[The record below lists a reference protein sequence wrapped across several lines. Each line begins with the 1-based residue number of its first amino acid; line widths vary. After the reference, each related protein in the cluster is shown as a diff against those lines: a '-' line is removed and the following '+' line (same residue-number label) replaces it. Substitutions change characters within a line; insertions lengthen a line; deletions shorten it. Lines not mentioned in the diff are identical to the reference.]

1 MATYTSNYAWTKP
14 SGGDPVDIEV
24 LNDNLDD
31 QDSIVHQAFLDLAPV
46 FSTASTYAVKDV
58 VLYDNKVWI
67 CHTAVT
73 TAGAWTGSTNWT
85 QTTVGETGGVATYAD
100 LPDKPS
106 INGNELSGNKTGAQ
120 LGLQNTLTFDNVPT
134 ANSNNP
140 VKSGGVY
147 ASDEAIRKWTTA
159 EAKSVSGNPIT
170 LTDGSARN
178 AEGLVVTLEPKQ
190 SGSGTPSPT
199 NVRPITG
206 YTECVVDDHG
216 KNFVKLTDGSSK
228 ESRGIVCTAQNDGS
242 IKVNGT
248 ATGAYSWDFATL
260 TYDEM
265 PHGKYKLCGKF
276 ANGHGFFVNLYRN
289 NAVVKSDIATT
300 YTNDAVIFDT
310 SSYNY
315 DTVIIGIFI
324 PNGQAYVDKLV
335 YPMMIDADVS
345 NTDFEP
351 YQKHSATI
359 TFGQTVYGGS
369 VDFKSGKVTVTH
381 GIVDFGDLNW
391 VYSTGSTNYFYSEAI
406 TDFKYINDNTANYL
420 CSIYKAIKTSER
432 YQEGT
437 LFINSAKQTLVV
449 DSNYTDVTAFKT
461 ARTGQKIC
469 YELATPIELT
479 LTPAELELLKGYN
492 YISTN
497 GTTIALD
504 YLPDSLFAEMENYVD
519 AKIPPAPSSDGT
531 YVLRCT
537 VTSGVPAYSWE
548 SAT

>member
-73 TAGAWTGSTNWT
+73 TAGAWTGSANWT

-134 ANSNNP
+134 ANSANP

-147 ASDEAIRKWTTA
+147 DADEAIRKWTTA

-206 YTECVVDDHG
+206 YTECVVDRDG
-216 KNFVKLTDGSSK
+216 KNLLISSVTTQYNDTWTTWGAQLTGNADGTLTLPAGTYTLSLSESASSLAISNASGTVIANTSNANILTFTLPTK
-228 ESRGIVCTAQNDGS
+228 QPIKIAYGKTGGTNTFKAQLEYGS
-242 IKVNGT
+242 T
-248 ATGAYSWDFATL
+248 AT
-260 TYDEM
+260 
-265 PHGKYKLCGKF
+265 
-276 ANGHGFFVNLYRN
+276 
-289 NAVVKSDIATT
+289 
-300 YTNDAVIFDT
+300 
-310 SSYNY
+310 
-315 DTVIIGIFI
+315 
-324 PNGQAYVDKLV
+324 AYVAPV
-335 YPMMIDADVS
+335 APS
-345 NTDFEP
+345 
-351 YQKHSATI
+351 HATI
-359 TFGQTVYGGS
+359 AFGQTVYGGS
-369 VDFKSGKVTVTH
+369 VDFKTGKVTVTH
-381 GIVDFGDLNW
+381 ANIASYNGETINEPWLSSIDEYVSGTTPTTGAQV
-391 VYSTGSTNYFYSEAI
+391 VYPLT
-406 TDFKYINDNTANYL
+406 
-420 CSIYKAIKTSER
+420 TS
-432 YQEGT
+432 
-437 LFINSAKQTLVV
+437 
-449 DSNYTDVTAFKT
+449 
-461 ARTGQKIC
+461 
-469 YELATPIELT
+469 IELT

-492 YISTN
+492 YITTN
-497 GTTIALD
+497 GTTIALA
-504 YLPDSLFAEMENYVD
+504 YLPDSLLAEAENYVD

-531 YVLRCT
+531 YVLTCA
-537 VTSGVPAYSWE
+537 VTDGTPAYSWE